1 MTTSKKHRAYEIQKA
16 QTRRRRR
23 HSKDHVNKLE
33 KDKFIDLAQ
42 AALEEATLEEE
53 RKGVMQEIIEALIAK
68 SGAPLVLEVISDQL
82 HCQDVIEEKAEKGH
96 EQELRRQYSH
106 HSNDGSTPPL
116 NNDALKEEDRKGTT
130 KMPSSSSPVGLNNE
144 LLVRFADYLWRLFR
158 ILLLSSLVG
167 LVYHF
172 LNI

>member
-16 QTRRRRR
+16 QARRRRR

-82 HCQDVIEEKAEKGH
+82 HCQDVIEELAEKGH

-106 HSNDGSTPPL
+106 HSSDGSIPAL
-116 NNDALKEEDRKGTT
+116 NSDVLKEEDRKET
-130 KMPSSSSPVGLNNE
+130 KVPPPATLNNE
-144 LLVRFADYLWRLFR
+144 LLVKFAEYLWRLFR
-158 ILLLSSLVG
+158 VLLLSSLVG